1 MIKNEYIA
9 INGRLES
16 MTKKEAKEKILELGG
31 FFQQDINSK
40 TTIVINGYQPTKK
53 KKQKITELEKN
64 GQIIKIITEKE
75 FTDLLKN
82 NNKNLLDELKKLTNK
97 TINNTKKITKNIYV
111 LVCKKTKE
119 ILNKTKSLYN
129 NSKEK
134 IKSKINKQDFI
145 KKVEHKTK
153 EKIKNKI
160 NKQDFIKKVEHKTK
174 EKIKSK
180 INKQDFIKKIENKT
194 KEKDIKKIINKKN
207 IFSFKTLRI
216 IFSIILILLGLT
228 KMITIPAKLVFA
240 IAGICVLPFIQDN
253 ILKNFVFQVVVPISL
268 IMISFSLNIKTTL
281 STVTGTWYSDTM
293 TLKIGD
299 KKTEMD
305 VIDSEG
311 RHILTGTNK
320 FDNGF
325 FEIKTKYKTFR
336 YEFDAINDTLCVLND
351 DNTCRYYLDRV
362 E

>member
-53 KKQKITELEKN
+53 KKQKIKELEKN

-97 TINNTKKITKNIYV
+97 TINNTKKITKDIYV

-119 ILNKTKSLYN
+119 ILNNTKRLYN
-129 NSKEK
+129 NS
-134 IKSKINKQDFI
+134 
-145 KKVEHKTK
+145 K

-160 NKQDFIKKVEHKTK
+160 NKQEIIKKVENKTK

-194 KEKDIKKIINKKN
+194 KEKDIKKIINKKD

-253 ILKNFVFQVVVPISL
+253 ILKNIIFQVVVPISL
-268 IMISFSLNIKTTL
+268 IMISFSLNIKITL

>member
-53 KKQKITELEKN
+53 KKQKIKELEKN

-97 TINNTKKITKNIYV
+97 TINNTKKITKDIYV

-119 ILNKTKSLYN
+119 ILNNTKRLYK
-129 NSKEK
+129 NS
-134 IKSKINKQDFI
+134 
-145 KKVEHKTK
+145 K

-160 NKQDFIKKVEHKTK
+160 NKQEIIKRVENKTK

-253 ILKNFVFQVVVPISL
+253 ILKNIIFQVVVPISL
-268 IMISFSLNIKTTL
+268 IMISFSLNIKITL

>member
-53 KKQKITELEKN
+53 KKQKIKELEKN

-97 TINNTKKITKNIYV
+97 TINNTKKITKDIYV

-119 ILNKTKSLYN
+119 ILNNTKCLYN
-129 NSKEK
+129 NS
-134 IKSKINKQDFI
+134 
-145 KKVEHKTK
+145 K

-160 NKQDFIKKVEHKTK
+160 NKQEIIKKVENKTK

-180 INKQDFIKKIENKT
+180 LNKQDFIKKIENKT

-253 ILKNFVFQVVVPISL
+253 ILKNIIFQVVVPISL
-268 IMISFSLNIKTTL
+268 IMISFSLNIKITL

>member
-53 KKQKITELEKN
+53 KKQKIKELEKN

-82 NNKNLLDELKKLTNK
+82 NNKNLLDELKELTNK
-97 TINNTKKITKNIYV
+97 TINNTKKITKDIYV
-111 LVCKKTKE
+111 LVVKKTKE
-119 ILNKTKSLYN
+119 ILNNTKRLYN

-145 KKVEHKTK
+145 KKVE
-153 EKIKNKI
+153 
-160 NKQDFIKKVEHKTK
+160 
-174 EKIKSK
+174 
-180 INKQDFIKKIENKT
+180 NKT
-194 KEKDIKKIINKKN
+194 KETDIKKIINKKN

-253 ILKNFVFQVVVPISL
+253 ILKNIIFQVVVPISL
-268 IMISFSLNIKTTL
+268 IMVSFSLNIKTTL

-325 FEIKTKYKTFR
+325 FEIKTEYKTFR
-336 YEFDAINDTLCVLND
+336 YEFDAINDSLCVLND

>member
-53 KKQKITELEKN
+53 KKQKIKELEKN

-97 TINNTKKITKNIYV
+97 TINNTKKITKDIYV
-111 LVCKKTKE
+111 LICKKTKE
-119 ILNKTKSLYN
+119 ILNNTKSLYN

-134 IKSKINKQDFI
+134 IKSKVNKQDFI

-153 EKIKNKI
+153 ER
-160 NKQDFIKKVEHKTK
+160 
-174 EKIKSK
+174 IKSK

-268 IMISFSLNIKTTL
+268 IMVSFSLNIKTTL

>member
-53 KKQKITELEKN
+53 KKQKIKELEKN

-97 TINNTKKITKNIYV
+97 TINNTKKITKDIYV

-119 ILNKTKSLYN
+119 ILNNTKRLYN
-129 NSKEK
+129 NS
-134 IKSKINKQDFI
+134 
-145 KKVEHKTK
+145 K

-160 NKQDFIKKVEHKTK
+160 NKQEIIKKVENKTK

-216 IFSIILILLGLT
+216 ILSIILILLGLT

-253 ILKNFVFQVVVPISL
+253 ILKNIIFQVVVPISL
-268 IMISFSLNIKTTL
+268 IMISFSLNIKITL

>member
-53 KKQKITELEKN
+53 KKQKIKELEKN

-97 TINNTKKITKNIYV
+97 TINNTKKITKDIYV

-119 ILNKTKSLYN
+119 ILNNTKRLYN
-129 NSKEK
+129 NS
-134 IKSKINKQDFI
+134 
-145 KKVEHKTK
+145 K

-160 NKQDFIKKVEHKTK
+160 NKQEIIKKVENKTK

-253 ILKNFVFQVVVPISL
+253 ILKNIIFQVVVPISL
-268 IMISFSLNIKTTL
+268 IMISFSLNIKIAL

>member
-53 KKQKITELEKN
+53 KKQKIKELEKN

-97 TINNTKKITKNIYV
+97 TINNTKKITKDIYV

-119 ILNKTKSLYN
+119 ILNNTKRLYN
-129 NSKEK
+129 NS
-134 IKSKINKQDFI
+134 
-145 KKVEHKTK
+145 K

-160 NKQDFIKKVEHKTK
+160 NKQEIIKKV
-174 EKIKSK
+174 
-180 INKQDFIKKIENKT
+180 ENKT

-207 IFSFKTLRI
+207 IFTFKTLRI

-253 ILKNFVFQVVVPISL
+253 ILKNIIFQVVVPISL
-268 IMISFSLNIKTTL
+268 IMISFSLNIKITL

>member
-53 KKQKITELEKN
+53 KKQKIKELEKN

-97 TINNTKKITKNIYV
+97 TINNTKKITKDIYV

-119 ILNKTKSLYN
+119 ILNNTKCLYN
-129 NSKEK
+129 NS
-134 IKSKINKQDFI
+134 
-145 KKVEHKTK
+145 K

-160 NKQDFIKKVEHKTK
+160 NKQEIIKKVENKTK

-228 KMITIPAKLVFA
+228 KMTTIPAKLVFA

-253 ILKNFVFQVVVPISL
+253 ILKNIIFQVVVPISL
-268 IMISFSLNIKTTL
+268 IMISFSLNIKITL

>member
-16 MTKKEAKEKILELGG
+16 MTKKEDKEKILELGG

-64 GQIIKIITEKE
+64 GQIIKIITEQE

-97 TINNTKKITKNIYV
+97 TINNTKKITKDIYV

-119 ILNKTKSLYN
+119 ILNNTKRLYN

-134 IKSKINKQDFI
+134 IKS
-145 KKVEHKTK
+145 
-153 EKIKNKI
+153 KI

>member
-53 KKQKITELEKN
+53 KKQKIKELEKN

-97 TINNTKKITKNIYV
+97 TINNTKKITKDIYV

-119 ILNKTKSLYN
+119 ILNNTKRLYN
-129 NSKEK
+129 NS
-134 IKSKINKQDFI
+134 
-145 KKVEHKTK
+145 K

-160 NKQDFIKKVEHKTK
+160 NKQEIIKKVENKTK

-253 ILKNFVFQVVVPISL
+253 ILKNIIFQVVVPISL
-268 IMISFSLNIKTTL
+268 IMVSFSLNIKTTL

>member
-53 KKQKITELEKN
+53 KKQKIKELEKN

-97 TINNTKKITKNIYV
+97 TINNTKKITKDIYV

-119 ILNKTKSLYN
+119 ILNNTKCLYN
-129 NSKEK
+129 NS
-134 IKSKINKQDFI
+134 
-145 KKVEHKTK
+145 K

-160 NKQDFIKKVEHKTK
+160 NKQEIIKKVENKTK

-180 INKQDFIKKIENKT
+180 INKQDFIKNIENKT

-253 ILKNFVFQVVVPISL
+253 ILKNIIFQVVVPISL
-268 IMISFSLNIKTTL
+268 IMISFSLNIKITL

>member
-53 KKQKITELEKN
+53 KKQKIKELEKN

-97 TINNTKKITKNIYV
+97 TINNTKKITKDIYV

-119 ILNKTKSLYN
+119 ILNNTKRLYK
-129 NSKEK
+129 NS
-134 IKSKINKQDFI
+134 
-145 KKVEHKTK
+145 K

-160 NKQDFIKKVEHKTK
+160 NKQEIIKKVENKTK

-253 ILKNFVFQVVVPISL
+253 ILKNIIFQVVVPISL
-268 IMISFSLNIKTTL
+268 IMISFSLNIKITL

>member
-53 KKQKITELEKN
+53 KKQKIKELEKN

-97 TINNTKKITKNIYV
+97 TINNTKKITKDIYV

-119 ILNKTKSLYN
+119 ILNNTKRLYN
-129 NSKEK
+129 NS
-134 IKSKINKQDFI
+134 
-145 KKVEHKTK
+145 K

-160 NKQDFIKKVEHKTK
+160 NKQDFIKKIENKTK

-253 ILKNFVFQVVVPISL
+253 ILKNIIFQVVVPISL
-268 IMISFSLNIKTTL
+268 IMISFSLNIKITL

>member
-40 TTIVINGYQPTKK
+40 TTIVINGHQPTKK
-53 KKQKITELEKN
+53 KKEKITELEKN

-82 NNKNLLDELKKLTNK
+82 NNKNLLDEFKKLTNK

-119 ILNKTKSLYN
+119 ILNKTKSFYN
-129 NSKEK
+129 NS
-134 IKSKINKQDFI
+134 
-145 KKVEHKTK
+145 
-153 EKIKNKI
+153 
-160 NKQDFIKKVEHKTK
+160 K

-240 IAGICVLPFIQDN
+240 IAGICVFPFIQDN

-268 IMISFSLNIKTTL
+268 IMVSFSLNIKTTL

>member
-53 KKQKITELEKN
+53 KKQKIKELEKN

-97 TINNTKKITKNIYV
+97 TINNTKKITKDIYV

-119 ILNKTKSLYN
+119 ILNNTKRLYN
-129 NSKEK
+129 NS
-134 IKSKINKQDFI
+134 
-145 KKVEHKTK
+145 K

-160 NKQDFIKKVEHKTK
+160 NKQEIIKKVENKTK

-180 INKQDFIKKIENKT
+180 INKQEIIKKVENKT

-253 ILKNFVFQVVVPISL
+253 ILKNIIFQVVVPISL
-268 IMISFSLNIKTTL
+268 IMISFSLNIKITL

>member
-53 KKQKITELEKN
+53 KKQKIKELEKN

-97 TINNTKKITKNIYV
+97 TINNTKKITKDIYV

-119 ILNKTKSLYN
+119 ILNNTKRLYN
-129 NSKEK
+129 NS
-134 IKSKINKQDFI
+134 
-145 KKVEHKTK
+145 K

-160 NKQDFIKKVEHKTK
+160 NKQEIIKKVENKTK

-180 INKQDFIKKIENKT
+180 INKQNFIKKIENKT

-253 ILKNFVFQVVVPISL
+253 ILKNIIFQVVVPISL
-268 IMISFSLNIKTTL
+268 IMISFSLNIKITL

>member
-53 KKQKITELEKN
+53 KKQKIKELEKN

-97 TINNTKKITKNIYV
+97 TINNTKKITKDIYV

-119 ILNKTKSLYN
+119 ILNNTKRLYN
-129 NSKEK
+129 NS
-134 IKSKINKQDFI
+134 
-145 KKVEHKTK
+145 K

-160 NKQDFIKKVEHKTK
+160 NKQEIIKKVENKTK

-253 ILKNFVFQVVVPISL
+253 ILKNIIFQVVVPISL

>member
-53 KKQKITELEKN
+53 KKQKIKELEKN

-97 TINNTKKITKNIYV
+97 TINNTKKITKDIYV

-119 ILNKTKSLYN
+119 ILNNTKRLYK
-129 NSKEK
+129 NS
-134 IKSKINKQDFI
+134 
-145 KKVEHKTK
+145 K

-160 NKQDFIKKVEHKTK
+160 NKQEIIKKVENKTK

-253 ILKNFVFQVVVPISL
+253 ILKNIIFQVVVPISL
-268 IMISFSLNIKTTL
+268 IMISFSLNIKITL

-299 KKTEMD
+299 KKKKMD

>member
-53 KKQKITELEKN
+53 KKQKIKELEKN

-97 TINNTKKITKNIYV
+97 TINNTKKITKDIYV

-119 ILNKTKSLYN
+119 ILNNTKRLYN
-129 NSKEK
+129 NS
-134 IKSKINKQDFI
+134 
-145 KKVEHKTK
+145 K

-160 NKQDFIKKVEHKTK
+160 NKQEITKKVENKTK

-253 ILKNFVFQVVVPISL
+253 ILKNIIFQVVVPISL
-268 IMISFSLNIKTTL
+268 IMISFSLNIKITL

>member
-53 KKQKITELEKN
+53 KKQKIKELEKN

-97 TINNTKKITKNIYV
+97 TINNTKKITKDIYV

-119 ILNKTKSLYN
+119 ILNNTKRLYN
-129 NSKEK
+129 NS
-134 IKSKINKQDFI
+134 
-145 KKVEHKTK
+145 K

-160 NKQDFIKKVEHKTK
+160 NKQEIIKRVENKTK

-253 ILKNFVFQVVVPISL
+253 ILKNIIFQAVVPISL
-268 IMISFSLNIKTTL
+268 IMISFSLNIKIAL

>member
-40 TTIVINGYQPTKK
+40 TTIVITGYQPTKK

-97 TINNTKKITKNIYV
+97 TINNTKKITKDIYV

-119 ILNKTKSLYN
+119 ILNNTKRLYN
-129 NSKEK
+129 NS
-134 IKSKINKQDFI
+134 
-145 KKVEHKTK
+145 K

-160 NKQDFIKKVEHKTK
+160 NKQEIIKKVENKTK

-180 INKQDFIKKIENKT
+180 LNKQDFIKKIENKT

-268 IMISFSLNIKTTL
+268 IMISFSLNIKITL

-336 YEFDAINDTLCVLND
+336 YEFDAINDTLCVLNE

>member
-53 KKQKITELEKN
+53 KKQKIKELEKN

-97 TINNTKKITKNIYV
+97 TINNTKKITKDIYV

-119 ILNKTKSLYN
+119 ILNNTKRLYN
-129 NSKEK
+129 NS
-134 IKSKINKQDFI
+134 
-145 KKVEHKTK
+145 K

-160 NKQDFIKKVEHKTK
+160 NKQEITKKV
-174 EKIKSK
+174 
-180 INKQDFIKKIENKT
+180 ENKT

-253 ILKNFVFQVVVPISL
+253 ILKNIIFQVVVPISL
-268 IMISFSLNIKTTL
+268 IMISFSLNIKITL

>member
-97 TINNTKKITKNIYV
+97 TINNTKKITKDIYV

-119 ILNKTKSLYN
+119 ILNNTKRLYN
-129 NSKEK
+129 NS
-134 IKSKINKQDFI
+134 
-145 KKVEHKTK
+145 K

-160 NKQDFIKKVEHKTK
+160 NKQEIIKKVENKTK

-253 ILKNFVFQVVVPISL
+253 ILKNIIFQVVVPISL
-268 IMISFSLNIKTTL
+268 IMISFSLNIKITL

>member
-53 KKQKITELEKN
+53 KKQKIKELEKN

-97 TINNTKKITKNIYV
+97 TINNTKKITKDIYV

-119 ILNKTKSLYN
+119 ILNNTKRLYN
-129 NSKEK
+129 NSKEKIKSKINKQNFIKKVENKTKEK

-145 KKVEHKTK
+145 KKVEHK
-153 EKIKNKI
+153 
-160 NKQDFIKKVEHKTK
+160 V
-174 EKIKSK
+174 
-180 INKQDFIKKIENKT
+180 

-253 ILKNFVFQVVVPISL
+253 ILKNIIFQVVVPISL
-268 IMISFSLNIKTTL
+268 IMISFSLNIKITL

>member
-64 GQIIKIITEKE
+64 GQIIKIITEQE

-97 TINNTKKITKNIYV
+97 TINNTKKITKDIYV
-111 LVCKKTKE
+111 LICKKTKE
-119 ILNKTKSLYN
+119 ILNNTKRLYN

-134 IKSKINKQDFI
+134 IKSKVNKQDFI

-153 EKIKNKI
+153 ER
-160 NKQDFIKKVEHKTK
+160 
-174 EKIKSK
+174 IKSK

-268 IMISFSLNIKTTL
+268 IMVSFSLNIKTTL

>member
-40 TTIVINGYQPTKK
+40 TTISINGYQPTKK
-53 KKQKITELEKN
+53 KKQKIKELEKN

-97 TINNTKKITKNIYV
+97 TINNTKKITKDIYV

-119 ILNKTKSLYN
+119 ILNNTKRLYN
-129 NSKEK
+129 NS
-134 IKSKINKQDFI
+134 
-145 KKVEHKTK
+145 K

-160 NKQDFIKKVEHKTK
+160 NKQEIIKKVENKTK

-253 ILKNFVFQVVVPISL
+253 ILKNIIFQVVVPISL
-268 IMISFSLNIKTTL
+268 IMISFSLNIKITL

>member
-40 TTIVINGYQPTKK
+40 TTIVINGHQPTKK

-97 TINNTKKITKNIYV
+97 TINNTKKITKDIYV

-119 ILNKTKSLYN
+119 ILNNTKRLYN

-134 IKSKINKQDFI
+134 IKSKINKQEII
-145 KKVEHKTK
+145 KKVE
-153 EKIKNKI
+153 N
-160 NKQDFIKKVEHKTK
+160 KTK

-253 ILKNFVFQVVVPISL
+253 ILKNIIFQVVVPISL
-268 IMISFSLNIKTTL
+268 IMISFSLNIKITL

>member
-53 KKQKITELEKN
+53 KKQKIKELEKN

-82 NNKNLLDELKKLTNK
+82 NNKNLLYELKKLTNK
-97 TINNTKKITKNIYV
+97 TINNTKKITKDIYV

-119 ILNKTKSLYN
+119 ILNNTKRLYN
-129 NSKEK
+129 NS
-134 IKSKINKQDFI
+134 
-145 KKVEHKTK
+145 K

-160 NKQDFIKKVEHKTK
+160 NKQEIIKKVENKTK

-253 ILKNFVFQVVVPISL
+253 ILKNIIFQVVVPISL
-268 IMISFSLNIKTTL
+268 IMISFSLNIKITL

>member
-53 KKQKITELEKN
+53 KKQKIKELEKN

-97 TINNTKKITKNIYV
+97 TINNTKKITKDIYV

-119 ILNKTKSLYN
+119 ILNNTKRLYN
-129 NSKEK
+129 NS
-134 IKSKINKQDFI
+134 
-145 KKVEHKTK
+145 K

-160 NKQDFIKKVEHKTK
+160 NKQEIIKKVENKTK

-228 KMITIPAKLVFA
+228 KMITIPAKLFFA

-253 ILKNFVFQVVVPISL
+253 ILKNIIFQVVVPISL
-268 IMISFSLNIKTTL
+268 IMISFSLNIKITL

>member
-53 KKQKITELEKN
+53 KKQKIKELEKN

-97 TINNTKKITKNIYV
+97 TINNTKKITKDIYV

-119 ILNKTKSLYN
+119 ILNNTKRLYN
-129 NSKEK
+129 NS
-134 IKSKINKQDFI
+134 
-145 KKVEHKTK
+145 K

-160 NKQDFIKKVEHKTK
+160 NKQEIIKKV
-174 EKIKSK
+174 
-180 INKQDFIKKIENKT
+180 ENKT

-268 IMISFSLNIKTTL
+268 IMISFSLNIKITL

>member
-53 KKQKITELEKN
+53 KKQKIKELEKN

-97 TINNTKKITKNIYV
+97 TINNTKKITKDIYV

-119 ILNKTKSLYN
+119 ILYNTKRLYN

-134 IKSKINKQDFI
+134 IKN
-145 KKVEHKTK
+145 
-153 EKIKNKI
+153 
-160 NKQDFIKKVEHKTK
+160 
-174 EKIKSK
+174 K

-253 ILKNFVFQVVVPISL
+253 ILKNIIFQVVVPISL
-268 IMISFSLNIKTTL
+268 IMISFSLNIKITL

>member
-53 KKQKITELEKN
+53 KKQKIKELEKN

-75 FTDLLKN
+75 FTDLLKT

-97 TINNTKKITKNIYV
+97 TINNTKKITKDIYV

-119 ILNKTKSLYN
+119 ILNNTKRLYN
-129 NSKEK
+129 NS
-134 IKSKINKQDFI
+134 
-145 KKVEHKTK
+145 K

-160 NKQDFIKKVEHKTK
+160 NKQEIIKKVENKTK

-253 ILKNFVFQVVVPISL
+253 ILKNIIFQVVVPISL
-268 IMISFSLNIKTTL
+268 IMISFSLNIKITL

>member
-64 GQIIKIITEKE
+64 GQIIKIITEQE

-97 TINNTKKITKNIYV
+97 TINNTKKITKDIYV

-134 IKSKINKQDFI
+134 IKSKINKQEII
-145 KKVEHKTK
+145 KKVE
-153 EKIKNKI
+153 N
-160 NKQDFIKKVEHKTK
+160 KTK

-268 IMISFSLNIKTTL
+268 IMVSFSLNIKTTL

-336 YEFDAINDTLCVLND
+336 YEFDAINDTLCVLNE

>member
-53 KKQKITELEKN
+53 KKQKIKELEKN

-97 TINNTKKITKNIYV
+97 TINNTKKITKDIYV

-119 ILNKTKSLYN
+119 ILNNTKRLYN
-129 NSKEK
+129 NS
-134 IKSKINKQDFI
+134 
-145 KKVEHKTK
+145 K

-160 NKQDFIKKVEHKTK
+160 NKQEIIKKVENKTK

-194 KEKDIKKIINKKN
+194 KKKDIKKIINKKN

-253 ILKNFVFQVVVPISL
+253 ILKNIIFQVVLPISL
-268 IMISFSLNIKTTL
+268 IMVSFSLNIKTTL

>member
-53 KKQKITELEKN
+53 KKQKIKELEKN

-97 TINNTKKITKNIYV
+97 TINNTKKITKDIYV

-119 ILNKTKSLYN
+119 ILNNTKRLYN
-129 NSKEK
+129 NS
-134 IKSKINKQDFI
+134 
-145 KKVEHKTK
+145 K

-160 NKQDFIKKVEHKTK
+160 NKQEIIKRVENKTK

-253 ILKNFVFQVVVPISL
+253 ILKNIIFQVVVPISL
-268 IMISFSLNIKTTL
+268 IMISFSLNIKITL

>member
-53 KKQKITELEKN
+53 KKQKIKELEKN

-97 TINNTKKITKNIYV
+97 TINNTKKITKDIYV

-119 ILNKTKSLYN
+119 ILNNTKRLYN
-129 NSKEK
+129 NS
-134 IKSKINKQDFI
+134 
-145 KKVEHKTK
+145 K

-160 NKQDFIKKVEHKTK
+160 NKQEIIKKV
-174 EKIKSK
+174 
-180 INKQDFIKKIENKT
+180 ENKT

-253 ILKNFVFQVVVPISL
+253 ILKNIIFQVVVPISL
-268 IMISFSLNIKTTL
+268 IMISFSLSIKITL

>member
-53 KKQKITELEKN
+53 KKQKIIELEKN

-97 TINNTKKITKNIYV
+97 TINNTKKITKDIYV

-119 ILNKTKSLYN
+119 ILNNTKRLYN
-129 NSKEK
+129 NS
-134 IKSKINKQDFI
+134 
-145 KKVEHKTK
+145 K

-160 NKQDFIKKVEHKTK
+160 NKQEIIKKVENKTK

-180 INKQDFIKKIENKT
+180 LNKQDFIKKIENKT

-268 IMISFSLNIKTTL
+268 IMVSFSLNIKTTL